1 VRELHSTGVPVL
13 SEEGKEIP
21 AEERQAWQHYWLV
34 DPLDGT
40 KEFIKRNGEFTVNI
54 ALMHPL
60 HPTPALPGGEGGVRS
75 FDARYATED
84 PRTYGQLKQ
93 WARGMRKEPTEAEA
107 TLWRMLRHDNLG
119 VRFRRQHVLGEYILD
134 FACLKKRL
142 VIEVDGGIH
151 QEQKEE
157 DALREQAIKDHG
169 FGIIRFT
176 NEEVLEDE
184 AQVFERIKAAV
195 DSRPDVTAGLDY
207 ERDAAASGPLP
218 HRGRVG
224 DGVPPSLGTHTP
236 LAAVLYVPV
245 KDILYFAWSGGGAYK
260 LEQAGT
266 RNTTSALKL
275 AALAQRL
282 PLSMSR
288 TAFTI
293 VASRSHNSP
302 DTEAFIARMK
312 DAHGEVAITNM
323 GSALKICLVAEGAAD
338 AYPRYAPTMEWDTA
352 AGHAIANEAGKQLI
366 DITTDAPMRY
376 NKHSLVN
383 NWFIVQ

>member
-1 VRELHSTGVPVL
+1 MDRAIAAAFAAGKEILDVYSRPIDVEVKEDRSPLTEADKRAHAAIERELRATGVPVL
-13 SEEGKEIP
+13 SEEGKETP
-21 AEERQAWQHYWLV
+21 TKERQTWQRYWLV

-60 HPTPALPGGEGGVRS
+60 PAAP
-75 FDARYATED
+75 
-84 PRTYGQLKQ
+84 
-93 WARGMRKEPTEAEA
+93 
-107 TLWRMLRHDNLG
+107 
-119 VRFRRQHVLGEYILD
+119 
-134 FACLKKRL
+134 
-142 VIEVDGGIH
+142 
-151 QEQKEE
+151 
-157 DALREQAIKDHG
+157 
-169 FGIIRFT
+169 
-176 NEEVLEDE
+176 
-184 AQVFERIKAAV
+184 
-195 DSRPDVTAGLDY
+195 
-207 ERDAAASGPLP
+207 
-218 HRGRVG
+218 GRVH
-224 DGVPPSLGTHTP
+224 PSLGTHTP

-245 KDILYFAWSGGGAYK
+245 KDILYFAWSGGGAHR
-260 LEQAGT
+260 LEMAATHG
-266 RNTTSALKL
+266 TTSALKL

-302 DTEAFIARMK
+302 DTEAFIARK
-312 DAHGEVAITNM
+312 KEKHGEVAITSM

-366 DITTDAPMRY
+366 DVTSDAPMRY